1 MSRSRDAVR
10 RRARAVESRSAVS
23 TVPALLG
30 LALPGAVLLSSSP
43 LAAQAAVPPAPV
55 IVEAEQGEL
64 GTDFAV
70 VDDGT
75 TQGITITSNQ
85 GGAAPGTAARI
96 ASYEIT
102 LPAAG
107 AYDLY
112 VRVFVG
118 PATANDD
125 SLFYGASFGTP
136 GEADGDAWVTAN
148 NLSGAG
154 YAAPG
159 DVLTAGG
166 FAGSQVWKW
175 VRLSVFDGGETPR
188 TLSVPE
194 GELTQIFQLGGRE
207 DGLTIDKLAFVTAGV
222 FQTVAQLDAGLPG
235 TFEAPPPPPDVPPPY
250 VAPGPPLATGKRK
263 FLGNVYSTTQQQDFA
278 GYFNQ
283 VTPENASK
291 WGSVEGQRDV
301 MNFAGLDQAFAFAR
315 EHGFPIKLHTLVW
328 GNQQPSWVESLP
340 PEEQLLE
347 LEEWFAALSERYPDI
362 DQIEVVNEPLHDPPD
377 RADGSNG
384 NYAAAL
390 GGAGETGFDWVINAF
405 RLARFYFPGAE
416 LMLNE
421 YSVENDPNL
430 AQVYLDLATSL
441 QLEDLIDALGVQGHA
456 FSTTVPVATLNEC
469 LDLLGSS
476 GLPIYITEL
485 DIDGP
490 TDAQQLAGYQRI
502 FSTFWEHPAVR
513 GVTLWGH
520 RPGMWRTP
528 QRAFLTFEDGGR
540 RPALEWLEAYVRN
553 DPPTV
558 LPRQRF
564 SVEVGAASGA
574 SVGVARATDEG
585 TLLEGW
591 SIVGGSGADLFAI
604 DAASGEISLVDGVVL
619 AADPPYFY
627 TLELTVRD
635 ALAPSEPA
643 TVLIDVRSAP
653 PAPANDAGIAVDG

>member
-1 MSRSRDAVR
+1 MS
-10 RRARAVESRSAVS
+10 RARAVACDRARVTVSRSAPV
-23 TVPALLG
+23 VLCALVGATLPC
-30 LALPGAVLLSSSP
+30 ALLLSSAP
-43 LAAQAAVPPAPV
+43 LRAQSALPPAPV
-55 IVEAEQGEL
+55 IIEAEL
-64 GTDFAV
+64 GTLGADFAV
-70 VDDGT
+70 VADGT
-75 TQGITITSNQ
+75 SQGITITSTL
-85 GGAAPGTAARI
+85 GGAAPSTQARI
-96 ASYEIT
+96 ASYEVT
-102 LPAAG
+102 LPGAG

-125 SLFYGASFGTP
+125 SLFYGAGFGERS
-136 GEADGDAWVTAN
+136 EADGDAWVTAN

-166 FAGSQVWKW
+166 FAGSQIWKW
-175 VRLSVFDGGETPR
+175 VRLSVFDGGEAPR

-194 GELTQIFQLGGRE
+194 GELTQTFQIGGRE

-222 FQTVAQLDAGLPG
+222 FQTVAQLDQGLPG
-235 TFEAPPPPPDVPPPY
+235 TFEAPPPPPDAPPPY
-250 VAPGPPLATGKRK
+250 VAPGPPLATGKSK
-263 FLGNVYSTTQQQDFA
+263 FLGNAYSTTQLQDFA

-283 VTPENASK
+283 VTPENSAK
-291 WGSVEGQRDV
+291 WGSVEAQRDV
-301 MNFAGLDQAFAFAR
+301 MNFNGLDQAYAFAR
-315 EHGFPIKLHTLVW
+315 EHGFPIKIHTLVW
-328 GNQQPSWVESLP
+328 GNQQPAWVESLP

-347 LEEWFAALSERYPDI
+347 LEEWFAALSERYPDL

-377 RADGSNG
+377 EADGSNG

-390 GGAGETGFDWVINAF
+390 GGAGETGYDWVVNAF

-416 LMLNE
+416 LLLNE
-421 YSVENDPNL
+421 YSVENDPSL
-430 AQVYLDLATSL
+430 AQVYVDLATTL
-441 QLEDLIDALGVQGHA
+441 QLEDLIDGLGVQGHA
-456 FSTTVPVATLNEC
+456 FSTTVPVATLIEC
-469 LDLLGSS
+469 LDLLAST

-490 TDAQQLAGYQRI
+490 TDAQQLASYQRI

-540 RPALEWLEAYVRN
+540 RPALDWLEAYVRN
-553 DPPTV
+553 QPPVV

-564 SVEVGAASGA
+564 SVDVAAASGA
-574 SVGVARATDEG
+574 SVGVARATDDG

-591 SIVGGSGADLFAI
+591 SIVGGTGAELFAI
-604 DAASGEISLVDGVVL
+604 DAATGELTLVDGAVL
-619 AADPPYFY
+619 GAEPPFFY
-627 TLELTVRD
+627 TLQLTVRD
-635 ALAPSEPA
+635 ALAPSAPV
-643 TVLIDVRSAP
+643 TVLIDVRDVSSSS
-653 PAPANDAGIAVDG
+653 DAG